1 MIVRGCSR
9 SCGAVQPRLLS
20 ERDMISFGEPV
31 KLSARRPR
39 SEAKKLTI
47 MASEERHN
55 HQLQEEP
62 SRPHLPTQWQCALLI
77 LRLIRAREEEAERKG
92 LKRNV
97 SRARIS
103 QNTIRKL
110 SGRSQIPPDFLLEVQ
125 EYLLA
130 AGWALFCIGPT
141 HYAIIKLESVLGWSR
156 ISSRRIAEEL
166 KLVPRGDF
174 PWKEHENLLTS
185 QLNDNSA
192 AGDRQTEGEDEE
204 AES

>member
-1 MIVRGCSR
+1 LK
-9 SCGAVQPRLLS
+9 PRQ
-20 ERDMISFGEPV
+20 
-31 KLSARRPR
+31 
-39 SEAKKLTI
+39 TQ
-47 MASEERHN
+47 H
-55 HQLQEEP
+55 EP
-62 SRPHLPTQWQCALLI
+62 SQPHLPTQRQCALLI
-77 LRLIRAREEEAERKG
+77 LRLIRAREEEFETRG

-110 SGRSQIPPDFLLEVQ
+110 CGRSQISPDFLLEVQ

-141 HYAIIKLESVLGWSR
+141 HYAIIKLASVLGWSR
-156 ISSRRIAEEL
+156 ISSKRIAEEL
-166 KLVPRGDF
+166 KLVPRGNF

-185 QLNDNSA
+185 QQADDPA
-192 AGDRQTEGEDEE
+192 EGDGQNEAEDEE

>member
-1 MIVRGCSR
+1 
-9 SCGAVQPRLLS
+9 
-20 ERDMISFGEPV
+20 
-31 KLSARRPR
+31 
-39 SEAKKLTI
+39 
-47 MASEERHN
+47 
-55 HQLQEEP
+55 
-62 SRPHLPTQWQCALLI
+62 LLI
-77 LRLIRAREEEAERKG
+77 LRLIRAREEEFETRG

-110 SGRSQIPPDFLLEVQ
+110 CGRSQISPDFLLEVQ

-141 HYAIIKLESVLGWSR
+141 HYAIIKLASVLGWSR
-156 ISSRRIAEEL
+156 ISSKRIAEEL
-166 KLVPRGDF
+166 KLVPRGNF

-185 QLNDNSA
+185 QQADDPA
-192 AGDRQTEGEDEE
+192 EGDGQNEAEDEE